1 MIRLLRDS
9 RRPIFGLLLALTI
22 ASLDSRSAGA
32 VEIEPGR
39 TYSGGTSLTAS
50 DVGITTS
57 VPTGWQA
64 GLPAG
69 AEALVMER
77 ADQAAYIFILAEET
91 TEAEARSAMSTEIDL
106 GDGIKLHPLAQP
118 TRESP
123 ELLTG
128 TYRVSG
134 TPRTAKGVVYTRIG
148 STGLGVAFFAIDMGG
163 DDGARDAAR
172 ELASRVQFAPPT
184 TVAPANSSGGTAP
197 WQDYM
202 RGRYIAYFFTGSG
215 YHEKSEIW
223 LCSDGSFQRSSDGG
237 GFGGGA
243 SGAYAGSG
251 QGRWS
256 ASGTQP
262 AKGELRLQFSDGVS
276 SYTLALEGGD
286 LYLDGS
292 KWLRGDNEY
301 CR

>member
-1 MIRLLRDS
+1 
-9 RRPIFGLLLALTI
+9 
-22 ASLDSRSAGA
+22 
-32 VEIEPGR
+32 
-39 TYSGGTSLTAS
+39 
-50 DVGITTS
+50 
-57 VPTGWQA
+57 
-64 GLPAG
+64 
-69 AEALVMER
+69 
-77 ADQAAYIFILAEET
+77 
-91 TEAEARSAMSTEIDL
+91 
-106 GDGIKLHPLAQP
+106 
-118 TRESP
+118 
-123 ELLTG
+123 
-128 TYRVSG
+128 
-134 TPRTAKGVVYTRIG
+134 
-148 STGLGVAFFAIDMGG
+148 
-163 DDGARDAAR
+163 
-172 ELASRVQFAPPT
+172 
-184 TVAPANSSGGTAP
+184 
-197 WQDYM
+197 M